1 MINQNDG
8 YNPNHA
14 GNQILKSCI
23 AAREKLLQRLG
34 KRPPVTDE
42 VAYENWI
49 IAVANIRS
57 MDYNELMKAM
67 EQVK

>member
-1 MINQNDG
+1 MKNQHDG

-14 GNQILKSCI
+14 GNQVLKSCNF
-23 AAREKLLQRLG
+23 ARENLLQRLG
-34 KRPPVTDE
+34 KRPPITDE

-67 EQVK
+67 EQTQ